1 MMGTIDCVYET
12 PCHWCSKWDKE
23 CDRKMRNTKN
33 ECNHH
38 WERTSRGSGSADEN
52 GVKTY
57 TIWKCKWCGAEKEVE
72 D

>member
-1 MMGTIDCVYET
+1 MMGTIDCIYET

-23 CDRKMRNTKN
+23 CDREMRNTES
-33 ECNHH
+33 ECSHH
-38 WERTSRGSGSADEN
+38 WERTDRGGVSANKSG
-52 GVKTY
+52 VRTY